1 LDRGVG
7 AIEVNTSAENVP
19 QRDDAE
25 AINLVTALEDAFRRW
40 LHHQANRA
48 SVKR

>member
-25 AINLVTALEDAFRRW
+25 AINLVTALEDAFGAGFTTK
-40 LHHQANRA
+40 QI
-48 SVKR
+48 VPV